1 MEGAEPLPKRSL
13 SVLPKLTTALL
24 LETKRAQHPKNTQ
37 KRLFRQGYIF
47 TGLFDKLRFLP
58 ILKERTAGGK
68 NGHPTDRM
76 PAFPGNIYRGDV
88 IRFQYGRPDPPGYTR
103 PLPGHRIPYRCL
115 RNSYTGQPGSGRS
128 ALRCRCRRRWHS
140 RNPRNHPA
148 F

>member
-37 KRLFRQGYIF
+37 KRLFSTGFYFYRTFRQAAFSSYFKGK
-47 TGLFDKLRFLP
+47 D
-58 ILKERTAGGK
+58 GGRK

-88 IRFQYGRPDPPGYTR
+88 IRFQYGRPNPPGYTR